1 MLLSMVR
8 PFLDNHT
15 GESVMRNVV
24 LTGSVDR
31 DDEPLAFFVGFSL
44 GIKLS
49 LIFWLSVAL
58 IVMSAL

>member
-1 MLLSMVR
+1 MIR

-24 LTGSVDR
+24 VSGLADR

-44 GIKLS
+44 AIKLS

-58 IVMSAL
+58 IVMSAA